1 MGKISGKKLLL
12 DLSDIVT
19 PYAENEAYFGNILTA
34 YQTKDGLY
42 AVPWF
47 FSTRY
52 VLCKQELA
60 PYVQSIHELAAYL
73 EEHPDD
79 PGPVPYYYRDMPDLF
94 LAMMYDFYGSDLYE
108 NGMITLESLEKFL
121 SSARIIYDQ
130 QQENPSDSLLP
141 SYTPK
146 YYTYYYLQQYPCSD
160 DIDLLF
166 KEQDGSFLLLPSTP
180 MGVIDLL
187 TVNHH
192 PDYTMV
198 PIDGIHTRFLF
209 GIHSGTKEREAT
221 EDLLKYLLSYFEEVG
236 VADRSLDLFAFLPGI
251 PVYKPLLAKHIEYC
265 IAEENASHLS
275 YNYTTSEIEWLLGL
289 MDEFQKPGYIAD
301 AITDDAYSIFAKGS
315 QGYLTDDKPLEKA
328 ADEIYNGL
336 MLLYYESQ

>member
-1 MGKISGKKLLL
+1 
-12 DLSDIVT
+12 
-19 PYAENEAYFGNILTA
+19 
-34 YQTKDGLY
+34 
-42 AVPWF
+42 
-47 FSTRY
+47 
-52 VLCKQELA
+52 
-60 PYVQSIHELAAYL
+60 
-73 EEHPDD
+73 
-79 PGPVPYYYRDMPDLF
+79 
-94 LAMMYDFYGSDLYE
+94 
-108 NGMITLESLEKFL
+108 
-121 SSARIIYDQ
+121 
-130 QQENPSDSLLP
+130 
-141 SYTPK
+141 
-146 YYTYYYLQQYPCSD
+146 
-160 DIDLLF
+160 
-166 KEQDGSFLLLPSTP
+166 

-236 VADRSLDLFAFLPGI
+236 GADRSLDLFAFLPGI

-315 QGYLTDDKPLEKA
+315 QGYLTGDKPLEKA